1 MPGTPAFRHPGKC
14 IVNLIK
20 LGKKGQVSIPQGVLR
35 QLGIA
40 PDTPLLVET
49 TDDGAIVL
57 RQVSVHPIEIYSDER
72 LAEFA
77 REDTMTPAQARKY
90 APQLARFDAWL
101 QGKAQAARSAPH
113 AAEPGVPCRVRPV
126 RTSAAPSPAVAPAR
140 ARTRAV
146 RGSKA

>member
-1 MPGTPAFRHPGKC
+1 M
-14 IVNLIK
+14 NLIK

-40 PDTPLLVET
+40 PDSPLLVET

-77 REDTMTPAQARKY
+77 REDTMTPAQA
-90 APQLARFDAWL
+90 ARAKPTLDRFNAKL
-101 QGKAQAARSAPH
+101 PARRGGKGLR
-113 AAEPGVPCRVRPV
+113 AAEP
-126 RTSAAPSPAVAPAR
+126 AAAYTPLPAPAGR
-140 ARTRAV
+140 AAKPRPAAKRSTPAKPPAKVSR
-146 RGSKA
+146 

>member
-1 MPGTPAFRHPGKC
+1 M
-14 IVNLIK
+14 NLIK
-20 LGKKGQVSIPQGVLR
+20 LGKKGQVSIPQAVLR

-77 REDTMTPAQARKY
+77 REDTMTPAQAREY

-101 QGKAQAARSAPH
+101 QGKAQAARAVLH
-113 AAEPGVPCRVRPV
+113 AAEPSVPYRVHPV
-126 RTSAAPSPAVAPAR
+126 RNSTAPATAPAPTPAPAR
-140 ARTRAV
+140 ARTRTV

>member
-1 MPGTPAFRHPGKC
+1 M
-14 IVNLIK
+14 NLIK

-77 REDTMTPAQARKY
+77 REDTMTPAQA
-90 APQLARFDAWL
+90 ARAKPMLDRFNAML
-101 QGKAQAARSAPH
+101 LARSASKGLRV
-113 AAEPGVPCRVRPV
+113 AEPAVVYTALPAPAGRGTRP
-126 RTSAAPSPAVAPAR
+126 RPAAKGAAPVKPSI
-140 ARTRAV
+140 
-146 RGSKA
+146 KASR